1 MPEKTE
7 EKQGSRWP
15 KGKSG
20 NPSGRPRGSR
30 NRTTL
35 AVEELLAGEA
45 ESITRKAVE
54 LALGGDTTALR
65 LCLERLAPPVRE
77 RPIDLDLPR
86 LEGPI
91 NLPEILASL
100 IEAVG
105 EGRVTTSEAERL
117 AKLVNAYSN
126 AFELRDMEERLRFL
140 EGRT

>member
-1 MPEKTE
+1 MPEKTG
-7 EKQGSRWP
+7 EKQGNRWP

-20 NPSGRPRGSR
+20 NPAGRPRGSR

-65 LCLERLAPPVRE
+65 LCLERLAPPVKE
-77 RPIDLDLPR
+77 RPIELDLPR

-91 NLPEILASL
+91 DLPELLSSL
-100 IEAVG
+100 ISAVG
-105 EGRVTTSEAERL
+105 EGRVTPGEAERL
-117 AKLVNAYSN
+117 AQLANAYSN
-126 AFELRDMEERLRFL
+126 AFELRDIEERLRIL